1 MENYR
6 ELITALARPVRSSI
20 LGLSKVAVII
30 NNFLSNRLRPVVL
43 EDVYGVRFILY
54 PWNRADQKNLVSRP
68 SNKAQ
73 FMATSRL
80 IGPGDVVFDVGAHV
94 GEFSVL
100 ASRLTG
106 PSGRVIAFEP
116 VPETYWLLRETL
128 ALNRCEHVVP
138 VQKAICDVVTTAQMN
153 LFQNQYSSWNTMG
166 KPLMPTPEGN
176 YIQPSQT
183 ITVSTDTIDNYC
195 ATHAIAHINFLKVD
209 VEGFEKS
216 VFAGAKCMLHEQRVD
231 YICFEISQDPLKGA
245 GVKAQEVFE
254 ILVAAG
260 FQSYEYREDDGSFCG
275 PLHDSLEYWAN
286 YYASWKDLST
296 LRPDN
301 RDAGACRADSIRV
314 SRC

>member
-1 MENYR
+1 MFNHF
-6 ELITALARPVRSSI
+6 LLNCRS
-20 LGLSKVAVII
+20 
-30 NNFLSNRLRPVVL
+30 PVVL

-54 PWNRADQKNLVSRP
+54 PWNRADLKNLLSRP
-68 SNKAQ
+68 SNKVQ
-73 FMATSRL
+73 FMAMSSL
-80 IGPGDVVFDVGAHV
+80 ISSGDVVFDIGAHV

-100 ASRLTG
+100 ASRLAG
-106 PSGRVIAFEP
+106 PNGRVIAFEP

-128 ALNRCEHVVP
+128 VLNRCEHVMA
-138 VQKAICDVVTTAQMN
+138 VQKGICDAVTTAQMN

-183 ITVSTDTIDNYC
+183 ITVSTETIDNYC
-195 ATHAIAHINFLKVD
+195 ATHEIAHINFLKVD

-216 VFAGAKCMLHEQRVD
+216 VFAGAKRMLCEQRVD

-254 ILVAAG
+254 ILAASG
-260 FQSYEYREDDGSFCG
+260 FQSYEYRAEDGRFYG

-286 YYASWKDLST
+286 YYASWRDLST
-296 LRPDN
+296 LRSN
-301 RDAGACRADSIRV
+301 RRDMGVRRADSI
-314 SRC
+314 